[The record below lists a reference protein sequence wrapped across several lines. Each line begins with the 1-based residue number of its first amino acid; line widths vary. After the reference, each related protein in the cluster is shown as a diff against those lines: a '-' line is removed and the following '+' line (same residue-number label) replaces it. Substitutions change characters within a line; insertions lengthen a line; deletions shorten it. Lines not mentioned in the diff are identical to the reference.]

1 MTKIINVNTE
11 NNNQYIENE
20 QYKIEENPKAN
31 TALQCFALLC
41 SGYGVSFDGAK
52 FIKRYVESD
61 KEFDLSTILEIA
73 EESDF
78 EASPQKLSWDELK
91 SIDDYPCLAVL
102 KNGNS
107 VIFDSI
113 KDDSIFLIDPLSE
126 KKRIIL
132 QREKLEKSWDGQVVF
147 LKPKLYHSLLRGFVM
162 IGKHHGADLSLE
174 GLIHDY
180 ALDRDDP
187 NPARFMRI
195 AKEQGFKVKA
205 KKIKFDDLTNMG
217 EAYPALAKLKNGQTI
232 VLCGYLEDSVNC
244 LVDVVDPL
252 SLPLKHEDLT
262 KEQLTND
269 WDGEIYLFKRNY
281 KIDDEKQPFG
291 LRWFIPEFIRQKK
304 TFIDVG
310 IAAVLMQIIALA
322 TPLYFQIVIDK
333 VLVHHSFSTLHILS
347 AGMLIALLFDSA
359 FNFLRSYLLLHGTS
373 KIDIRVATKTLDKL
387 VSLPM
392 LFFDKSAAG
401 VLIKHMQQTD
411 KIREFLTGRLF
422 FTLLDSIS
430 LFIFLPILFFYSTD
444 LAIVVLV
451 FSIIIAIFIAILIP
465 RFQRRLQDLYQAEG
479 ERQSFLVETIHGIQT
494 VKSLSLEPIQR
505 KKWDRKAATAVTMK
519 FKVGRISISAKAVTN
534 FLEKAMILS
543 IPWIGVSLVFD
554 GQMTVGSLIA
564 FQMIAGRVSGPLV
577 QIVSL
582 IHEYQEAALS
592 VRMLGNIMNQRP
604 ERDSTM
610 RGLRPKINGN
620 IAFEHIIFKY
630 APDIPPA
637 LNDVSV
643 SFTAGS
649 MIGIVGRSGSGK
661 STLVR
666 LLQGLYHYQEGIVRI
681 DGHDIREIDLPHLR
695 QNIGVVLQDNFLF
708 HGTVKENISLTKTNA
723 SFEEVVYAAKLAGAD
738 EFIEKLQKGYDTMLE
753 ENGSNLSGGQK
764 QRLAIARALLTQPR
778 ILIFDEATSALDAE
792 SEAIIQN
799 NLKQIAKGRTT
810 IIISHRLSMLVA
822 SDSILVMEH
831 GKIIDNAPHNTLL
844 NGCEPYKKLW
854 NSQNR
859 HIL

>member
-1 MTKIINVNTE
+1 MTE
-11 NNNQYIENE
+11 NTNSKDQSVS
-20 QYKIEENPKAN
+20 N
-31 TALQCFALLC
+31 TALMCFELFCNAF
-41 SGYGVSFDGAK
+41 GRSFNAAVLIEK
-52 FIKRYVESD
+52 YNIAD
-61 KEFDLSTILEIA
+61 KEPDLSTTLEIA
-73 EESDF
+73 EELDF
-78 EASPQKLSWDELK
+78 EAEHRIISWDDLI
-91 SIDDYPCLAVL
+91 SIESFPCLAIL

-107 VIFDSI
+107 VIFDNI
-113 KDDSIFLIDPLSE
+113 RDDSIYLIDPLSE
-126 KKRIIL
+126 KKKINL
-132 QREKLEKSWDGQVVF
+132 QREQLEKNWDGQVIL

-162 IGKHHGADLSLE
+162 IGKHHGADLSPE

-180 ALDRDDP
+180 ALDREDP
-187 NPARFMRI
+187 DSSRFMRI
-195 AKEQGFKVKA
+195 AKEQGFKVKH
-205 KKIKFDDLTNMG
+205 KKIDFDDLAGMG
-217 EAYPALAKLKNGQTI
+217 DAYPALARLKNGQTI
-232 VLCGYLEDSVNC
+232 VLCGYLDTPDHS
-244 LVDVVDPL
+244 LIDVVDPL
-252 SLPLKHEDLT
+252 SLPLKHENLN
-262 KEQLTND
+262 KEQLNND

-281 KIDDEKQPFG
+281 KFSDEKQPFG
-291 LRWFIPEFIRQKK
+291 LKWFIPEFIRQKK

-310 IAAVLMQIIALA
+310 IAAVLMQVIALA

-359 FNFLRSYLLLHGTS
+359 FNFLRSFLLLHGTS
-373 KIDIRVATKTLDKL
+373 KIDIRVATRTLGKL

-392 LFFDKSAAG
+392 FFFDKSAAG

-422 FTLLDSIS
+422 FTLLDSVS
-430 LFIFLPILFFYSTD
+430 LFIFLPILFFYSKQ
-444 LAIVVLV
+444 LALVVLI
-451 FSIIIAIFIAILIP
+451 FSILIALFIAILIP
-465 RFQRRLQDLYQAEG
+465 RFQRRLKDLYEAEG

-505 KKWDRKAATAVTMK
+505 KKWDDKSASAVTMK
-519 FKVGRISISAKAVTN
+519 FRLGKISISAKAVTN
-534 FLEKAMILS
+534 FLEKAMIVS

-554 GQMTVGSLIA
+554 GTMTVGS
-564 FQMIAGRVSGPLV
+564 LV

-592 VRMLGNIMNQRP
+592 VRMLGNIMNQPP
-604 ERDSTM
+604 ERDSAM
-610 RGLRPKINGN
+610 RGLVPEIKGD
-620 IAFEHIIFKY
+620 IAFEHISFKY

-643 SFTAGS
+643 SFPAGS
-649 MIGIVGRSGSGK
+649 IIGVVGRSGSGK
-661 STLVR
+661 STLIR
-666 LLQGLYHYQEGIVRI
+666 LLQGLYQYQEGIVRI

-695 QNIGVVLQDNFLF
+695 QKIGVVLQDNFLF

-723 SFEEVVYAAKLAGAD
+723 SFEEVVHAARLAGAN
-738 EFIEKLQKGYDTMLE
+738 EFIEKLPKGYDTMLE

-799 NLKQIAKGRTT
+799 NLMQIAKGRTT

-822 SDSILVMEH
+822 SDSIIVMEQ
-831 GKIIDNAPHNTLL
+831 GKITDNAPHSTLL
-844 NGCEPYKKLW
+844 NRCKPYQDLW

-859 HIL
+859 HIS